1 MIQQVKRPRFLFFFV
16 EERPQFDVQ
25 AFLAGELRA
34 DRLPQVFALAPLTE
48 SKCPLTPDE
57 LTLLSRLPAESW
69 TPAGELDVEAT
80 RLEELARSGVLL
92 TDAADPE
99 LALLRERDDLLAR
112 RQWHPYAAFYHFM
125 NRESEAKSLAAK
137 LPDTEHLA
145 ATLADDTRRFVAEHG
160 PPPDPFLS
168 LADAGAA
175 TEVVGLP
182 RVERSGELFEVLD
195 RRRTVRAFDT
205 SRPMELADAATLLD
219 KVYGCQGVARFTP
232 EVLALHK
239 TSPSG
244 GSLHPIEA
252 YPLVIDVRGLDPGI
266 YHYDVR
272 RHALER
278 IRAMDREEARSFA
291 AEIACDQSYV
301 ASAHL
306 VVMMTARFYRTYW
319 KYRLRSRAYAV
330 ILMDAAHLSQT
341 FYLVAARLEL
351 GAFFTAAV
359 NAGRI
364 EEMLGVD
371 PGEEGAIA
379 LCGAGLRVAD
389 GPDLGLDF
397 EPYRPDDA
405 EP

>member
-1 MIQQVKRPRFLFFFV
+1 V

-48 SKCPLTPDE
+48 SRLPLTQEE

-69 TPAGELDVEAT
+69 TAVESLDLQPLRV
-80 RLEELARSGVLL
+80 EELARAGVLV
-92 TDAADPE
+92 TDGAGDPE
-99 LALLRERDDLLAR
+99 LERLRDREDLLVR
-112 RQWHPYAAFYHFM
+112 QQWHPYAVFYHFM
-125 NRESEAKSLAAK
+125 NRESEAKTLAVK

-145 ATLADDTRRFVAEHG
+145 ATLAEDTCRFVAEHG
-160 PPPDPFLS
+160 PPPAPFLS
-168 LADAGAA
+168 LAEAGAA
-175 TEVVGLP
+175 TEVIGLP
-182 RVERSGELFEVLD
+182 RVERSGELFETLA

-205 SRPMELADAATLLD
+205 SRPMKLADCATLLEQ
-219 KVYGCQGVARFTP
+219 VYGCQGVARFNP

-252 YPLVIDVRGLDPGI
+252 YPLVIDVEELDPGI
-266 YHYDVR
+266 YHYDAR
-272 RHALER
+272 AHALER
-278 IRAMDREEARSFA
+278 IRPMDREEARRLAVESA
-291 AEIACDQSYV
+291 SDQSYV

-319 KYRLRSRAYAV
+319 KYRRRSRAYGV

-341 FYLVAARLEL
+341 FYLVAARLDL

-359 NAGRI
+359 DAGRI
-364 EEMLGVD
+364 EDALGLE
-371 PGEEGAIA
+371 PGEEGAVA

-397 EPYRPDDA
+397 VPYRPD
-405 EP
+405 EIGS